1 VRIIQSKHGLLL
13 RVSCPFW
20 PCGPNYALTEI
31 SAVSSLHWM
40 RARAWQ
46 SLFFACMRFRC
57 EGGCMNISPLKP
69 VSFCEY

>member
-1 VRIIQSKHGLLL
+1 MRIIQSKHGWLL

-31 SAVSSLHWM
+31 SAVSSVLDL

-46 SLFFACMRFRC
+46 SVF
-57 EGGCMNISPLKP
+57 
-69 VSFCEY
+69 VSAVAPDAWSGAHV